1 MKTRRTAAGHNGERG
16 LVITL
21 VAVFLLFAVGAMAV
35 LAIDVATFYTARSEA
50 QRAADTT
57 ALSAARAL
65 ANSGMTS
72 NPADTDLAANA
83 EQIATN
89 LALQVATSNEVGGR
103 NLVGA
108 VNCANEVCI
117 SFNDGDGTFG
127 TNPHVTVTI
136 TRSDLPTFF
145 ARIFGRNLVTVQA
158 TAMAEA
164 YNPSGTNADAAV
176 TTPVAPICVKPWVL
190 PNIDPTSTSTP
201 PAAIFNPAT
210 GAIQNPSLLGWKDA
224 TPLFKAN
231 CQGPPG
237 QGPRC
242 LPSWPVP
249 SPWQFYPGTYSGGT
263 PSFPPPT
270 QALPSCSFGTPTAY
284 QETVAGC
291 VTTPIACNS
300 TVTLDQS
307 DSYPHYR
314 HDTAQAVNCL
324 THSDNDQGDQVAVV
338 PPGKSFQFLAGADN
352 PIPGL
357 AGKNVLVSDSVV
369 TVPVG
374 NITTTNP
381 LGPTQTS
388 VQVIGFVQL
397 FMNYDGKN
405 TNPGPPA
412 SPIKTA
418 IVNLV
423 GCGTGATG
431 TPIYGNGPSAV
442 AVRLIHQ

>member
-1 MKTRRTAAGHNGERG
+1 MKTRRTVAGRNGERG

-50 QRAADTT
+50 QRAADSA

-72 NPADTDLAANA
+72 NPADKDLATDA
-83 EQIATN
+83 EGIATS
-89 LALQVATSNEVGGR
+89 LALQVATNNEVGGR
-103 NLVGA
+103 NLLGA
-108 VNCANEVCI
+108 LNCTSEVCVT
-117 SFNDGDGTFG
+117 FNNSDANFG
-127 TNPHVTVTI
+127 TDPRVTVTV

-145 ARIFGRNLVTVQA
+145 ARIFGKNLVTVQA
-158 TAMAEA
+158 TAVAEA
-164 YNPSGTNADAAV
+164 YNPSGANADAAG

-190 PNIDPTSTSTP
+190 PNMSPTDGNP
-201 PAAIFNPAT
+201 IFNSTT
-210 GAIQNPSLLGWKDA
+210 GAILEPSLLGWED
-224 TPLFKAN
+224 PGSLFKAA
-231 CQGPPG
+231 CQGSPDPPP
-237 QGPRC
+237 QRC
-242 LPSWPVP
+242 SSNWPP
-249 SPWQFYPGTYSGGT
+249 PTRWKYYPGTTLGS

-270 QALPSCSFGTPTAY
+270 QSLPTCSFGTLSAY
-284 QETVAGC
+284 QETIAGC

-307 DSYPHYR
+307 DYSHR
-314 HDTAQAVNCL
+314 NHETAQAVNCL
-324 THSDNDQGDQVAVV
+324 THADNDQGDQVAVV
-338 PPGKSFQFLAGADN
+338 PPNKSFQFLAGADN

-357 AGKNVLVSDSVV
+357 SGKNVLVSDSIV
-369 TVPVG
+369 TLPVYNSIAATPPPG
-374 NITTTNP
+374 
-381 LGPTQTS
+381 S

-397 FMNYDGKN
+397 FMNYDGQN
-405 TNPGPPA
+405 TNVGPPA
-412 SPIKTA
+412 KPIKTA